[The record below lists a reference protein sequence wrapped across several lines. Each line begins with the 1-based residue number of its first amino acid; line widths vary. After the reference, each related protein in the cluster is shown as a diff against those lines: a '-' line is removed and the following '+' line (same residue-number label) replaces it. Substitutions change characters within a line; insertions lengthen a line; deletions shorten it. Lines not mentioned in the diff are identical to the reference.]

1 MILLPKVSLLFL
13 TVSPTFVRP
22 FNQCFRALHRHEIS
36 LHATNKFRKVERRVD
51 RIINF
56 DNTALK
62 VLAGIALSTTLTF
75 SSLVPISNG
84 MEYQDTV
91 SAIVKKIDTSA
102 GNRQQTFDTFE
113 EVGKIITEGKGVGGD
128 VNYQGIQLD
137 RGSIADED
145 TAIYNPGLTL
155 LTETEKN
162 TLTDAILRSRKTSLE
177 KKTWTEDNQLAFD
190 FLKQKLDPLHMVEL
204 KGYLNILPFY
214 SAIVYL
220 AVLGVQQNAGRGV
233 FEVAYFLG
241 VFLVSAPIVALLL
254 IGT

>member
-1 MILLPKVSLLFL
+1 
-13 TVSPTFVRP
+13 
-22 FNQCFRALHRHEIS
+22 
-36 LHATNKFRKVERRVD
+36 
-51 RIINF
+51 
-56 DNTALK
+56 
-62 VLAGIALSTTLTF
+62 
-75 SSLVPISNG
+75 